1 MKLQADQPNA
11 LNTVT
16 AYGDDYIEINQVKHS
31 CAVLVMPQGAVTAWG
46 AERFEDLTSAH
57 FSGLSAMK
65 PELIIFGTGA
75 KQRFAHPKLMADLAS
90 ARIGVET
97 MSTQAACR
105 TYNILMAEGR
115 QVLLATLIL

>member
-16 AYGDDYIEINQVKHS
+16 AYGDDYIEINQVRHS
-31 CAVLVMPQGAVTAWG
+31 SAVLVMPQGAVTAWG
-46 AERFEDLTSAH
+46 ADRFEDLTSAH
-57 FSGLSAMK
+57 FSNLAAFK
-65 PELIIFGTGA
+65 PELIIFGTGE
-75 KQRFAHPKLMADLAS
+75 KQRFAHPKLMADLTA

-97 MSTQAACR
+97 MGTQAACR

-115 QVLLATLIL
+115 QVLLAAIIS

>member
-16 AYGDDYIEINQVKHS
+16 AYGEDYIEINQVKHS
-31 CAVLVMPQGAVTAWG
+31 SAVLVMPQGTVTAWG
-46 AERFEDLTSAH
+46 ADRFEDLTAAH
-57 FSGLSAMK
+57 FSNLAALQ

-75 KQRFAHPKLMADLAS
+75 KQRFAHPQLMADLSA

-115 QVLLATLIL
+115 QVLLAAIIS